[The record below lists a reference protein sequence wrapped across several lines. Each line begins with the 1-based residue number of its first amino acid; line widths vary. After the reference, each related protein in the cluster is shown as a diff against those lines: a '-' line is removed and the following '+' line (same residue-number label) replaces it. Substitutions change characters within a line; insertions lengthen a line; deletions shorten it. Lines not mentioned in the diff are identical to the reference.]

1 MGLLDD
7 VLGVVKQA
15 VGGSAGQSNLA
26 NEVLGLLS
34 GAGQGGGLQGIVQT
48 LKDKGLGDIAS
59 SWVGTGQNLP
69 IGAEQLKSGLGADL
83 IGQLA
88 SKAGIPADV
97 ATAKLTELLPTFIDK
112 LTPNGQI
119 PSSDLLQQGLDLLRS
134 NLPKT

>member
-7 VLGVVKQA
+7 VLGKVTQA
-15 VGGSAGQSNLA
+15 VGGGGQSGLA

-34 GAGQGGGLQGIVQT
+34 AESQGGGLQGIVQT
-48 LKDKGLGDIAS
+48 LKDKGLGDIVS

-69 IGAEQLKSGLGADL
+69 IDAEQMKNGLGADL

-88 SKAGIPADV
+88 SKAGISPEV
-97 ATAKLTELLPTFIDK
+97 ATTKLAELLPTFIDR

-119 PSSDLLQQGLDLLRS
+119 PSSDLLQQGLNLLRG
-134 NLPKT
+134 NLPRT